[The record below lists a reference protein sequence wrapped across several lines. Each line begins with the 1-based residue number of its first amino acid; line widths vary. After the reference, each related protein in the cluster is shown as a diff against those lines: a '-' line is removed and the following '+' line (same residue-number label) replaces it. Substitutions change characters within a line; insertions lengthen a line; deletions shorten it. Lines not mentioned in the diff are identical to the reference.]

1 MICFTSE
8 TSVSLSESRDGGGD
22 GHRASQEA
30 SVLIQCSHS
39 AFPFQRNSAPH
50 SLSRPYKD
58 LPQNQDGPKD
68 SISKWL
74 IMQTPAG
81 LDAHDLALAGWLLDP
96 PALVCKAFTLLG
108 VQSWGCPESG
118 CS

>member
-1 MICFTSE
+1 MEGVTDTELLKKHPCSY
-8 TSVSLSESRDGGGD
+8 SVHTQHFPSRG
-22 GHRASQEA
+22 
-30 SVLIQCSHS
+30 IQ
-39 AFPFQRNSAPH
+39 
-50 SLSRPYKD
+50 
-58 LPQNQDGPKD
+58 LPTLFLDGPKD

-96 PALVCKAFTLLG
+96 PELVCKAFTLLG

-118 CS
+118 CT